1 MFKAGTLVNFAM
13 DLEEVYMTTKLA
25 GDATFF
31 LPFNMGNGEG
41 VTAALHLSSNAII
54 ASPFKKITTSIRSL
68 SLAHTSSIAEKIFC
82 PYFLVKSGLNVVAG
96 FVYMSSSF

>member
-41 VTAALHLSSNAII
+41 VTAGAGNPAFEDKYSYLICG
-54 ASPFKKITTSIRSL
+54 KISLQRIRFW
-68 SLAHTSSIAEKIFC
+68 T
-82 PYFLVKSGLNVVAG
+82 
-96 FVYMSSSF
+96 